1 MKSSR
6 LTIAI
11 TCLAVALAGLGA
23 RAETTSTEIG
33 DQEDI
38 RNVAI
43 QNLASWNIAFNA
55 GGLDKVNDLYT
66 EDAIVMTPYGEAV
79 SGEGIRDFW
88 HTVYGVGI
96 NTHALDVTAIEGSG
110 DQLVVTSHWEAIRSP
125 ENDVVF
131 EGRMTSVLEKQSDGR
146 WRTTYQ
152 RWQ

>member
-11 TCLAVALAGLGA
+11 TSLAVVLAGLGA

-33 DQEDI
+33 NQDAKE
-38 RNVAI
+38 VAI
-43 QNLASWNIAFNA
+43 QNLASWNVAFNA
-55 GGLDKVNDLYT
+55 GGLDQVNDLYT
-66 EDAIVMTPYGEAV
+66 EDAIVMTPYGEPV

-96 NTHALDVTAIEGSG
+96 NTHALDVTAVEASD
-110 DQLVVTSHWEAIRSP
+110 DQVVVTSHWEAVRAP
-125 ENDVVF
+125 ENDVMF
-131 EGRMTSVLEKQSDGR
+131 EGRTTSVLEKQSDGR

>member
-6 LTIAI
+6 LTITI
-11 TCLAVALAGLGA
+11 TCLTVVLAGLGA
-23 RAETTSTEIG
+23 RAETTSREIAE
-33 DQEDI
+33 QAAKE
-38 RNVAI
+38 VAI

-55 GGLDKVNDLYT
+55 GGLDQINDLYA
-66 EDAIVMTPYGEAV
+66 EDAIVVTPYGEPV
-79 SGEGIRDFW
+79 SREGIRDFW

-96 NTHALDVTAIEGSG
+96 NTHALDVTAVEGSD
-110 DQLVVTSHWEAIRSP
+110 DQVVVTSQWEALRSP
-125 ENDVVF
+125 ENNVVF

>member
-6 LTIAI
+6 LTITI
-11 TCLAVALAGLGA
+11 TSLAVVLAGLGA
-23 RAETTSTEIG
+23 RAETTSREIAE
-33 DQEDI
+33 QAAKE
-38 RNVAI
+38 VAI

-55 GGLDKVNDLYT
+55 GGLDQINDLYA
-66 EDAIVMTPYGEAV
+66 EDAIVVTPYGEPV
-79 SGEGIRDFW
+79 SREGIRDFW

-96 NTHALDVTAIEGSG
+96 NTHALDVTAVEGSD
-110 DQLVVTSHWEAIRSP
+110 DQVVVTSQWEALRSP
-125 ENDVVF
+125 ENNVVF